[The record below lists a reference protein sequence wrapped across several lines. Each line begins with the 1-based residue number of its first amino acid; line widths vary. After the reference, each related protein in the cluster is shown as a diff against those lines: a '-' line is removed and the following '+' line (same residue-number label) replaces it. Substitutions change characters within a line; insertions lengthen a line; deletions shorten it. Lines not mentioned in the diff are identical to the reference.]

1 MHNRGYNDAKT
12 LEKMKYNEKFLLEK
26 QPKTLQINNDSLK
39 MMITINDEDNKNAKL
54 ANT

>member
-1 MHNRGYNDAKT
+1 MHNRGYNDAKP